1 MRRLRPARRA
11 FQALLALVF
20 CCLAHVGEAAQLV
33 LVSANQ
39 GAAVNAFR
47 DALAQRRP
55 QDQVE
60 LRTPAA
66 LAEGMVFADDT
77 RLLLLGPEALAWRLR
92 QHRAPP
98 TLALLLN
105 RVDGQRLLPGANG
118 HGGHG
123 VGGLCVLWSDPPA
136 SRQLRL
142 ARLILPGIQ
151 RIGVLYG
158 KDSEF
163 LLDELRREARSQ
175 GLQLF
180 VASSSG
186 NDDPRPL
193 QFLLGN
199 SDLLLGIDDK
209 QLYNSQSIKSLLL
222 GSYARPRAA
231 RPHRSLRQGRQPG
244 EQLQRPGGL
253 AGHPRRIARPGAPA
267 LAPQPLSRAFQGAR
281 QSAGSPFPGYRPG
294 QRRRPRP
301 APRRR
306 RRTMSQRHGWDIR
319 TRMLAISLGPAL
331 LLTLLLT
338 AYFTYSRLQDLR
350 QELTHTGQL
359 IADQLAPA
367 AEYGVIAGNTPVL
380 QKLLQA
386 TLDTPH
392 VRFIEV
398 RDRNDNILVY
408 VEQLPGALQN
418 AAPIDIF
425 HSTIQRQRIALAS
438 DPLLDGASEG
448 DGQSGEDYL
457 GRVVVGM
464 SNDAFSQRQ
473 QEILLKAALLAAFA
487 LILTFLVA
495 RRLAQRLSAP
505 ISTMGQAVEAIQSGD
520 YKTSLPILDDGE
532 IGDLARHINNLA
544 SGLDRASREQEQAI
558 SQLISAR
565 EEAEQANRAKSD
577 FLAMMSHELRTPMN
591 GVLGMLQLLETTE
604 QTREQAEYTALAT
617 ESTEHLLKVIN
628 DILDF
633 SRIERGALELE
644 CIPFNLLELV
654 QGSALVFQHSAQQ
667 RGLALELQIQA
678 GLENIEVC
686 GDPTRIR
693 QILVNLLGNALKF
706 TEEGAIHLSLEWQAL
721 DHDVLWLTCAVHD
734 SGIGISPERL
744 EHMFDAFQQADS
756 SISRRYGGTGL
767 GLAIARTL
775 AERMGGTLQAE
786 SKEGS
791 GSTFTLEIPLPFQ
804 QSPAHRQ
811 QAAGDAAP
819 VAAGQEIL
827 LVEDNPVNQ
836 TVIEAMLRSLG
847 YRVTLVADGI
857 QAVRS
862 AERQRYDAILMDC
875 RLPVLDGYSA
885 TREIRAQENGRQVP
899 IIALTANAL
908 QGDRE
913 NCLQAGMN
921 DYLAKPFKRAEL
933 QRILQRWIGSQP
945 ELPVTSNET
954 GRGEPE

>member
-1 MRRLRPARRA
+1 
-11 FQALLALVF
+11 
-20 CCLAHVGEAAQLV
+20 
-33 LVSANQ
+33 
-39 GAAVNAFR
+39 
-47 DALAQRRP
+47 
-55 QDQVE
+55 
-60 LRTPAA
+60 
-66 LAEGMVFADDT
+66 
-77 RLLLLGPEALAWRLR
+77 
-92 QHRAPP
+92 
-98 TLALLLN
+98 
-105 RVDGQRLLPGANG
+105 
-118 HGGHG
+118 
-123 VGGLCVLWSDPPA
+123 
-136 SRQLRL
+136 
-142 ARLILPGIQ
+142 
-151 RIGVLYG
+151 
-158 KDSEF
+158 
-163 LLDELRREARSQ
+163 
-175 GLQLF
+175 
-180 VASSSG
+180 
-186 NDDPRPL
+186 
-193 QFLLGN
+193 
-199 SDLLLGIDDK
+199 
-209 QLYNSQSIKSLLL
+209 
-222 GSYARPRAA
+222 
-231 RPHRSLRQGRQPG
+231 
-244 EQLQRPGGL
+244 
-253 AGHPRRIARPGAPA
+253 
-267 LAPQPLSRAFQGAR
+267 
-281 QSAGSPFPGYRPG
+281 
-294 QRRRPRP
+294 
-301 APRRR
+301 
-306 RRTMSQRHGWDIR
+306 MSQRHGWDIR

-721 DHDVLWLTCAVHD
+721 DHDVLWLTCAMHD

-885 TREIRAQENGRQVP
+885 TREIRAQENGRRVP

>member
-1 MRRLRPARRA
+1 
-11 FQALLALVF
+11 
-20 CCLAHVGEAAQLV
+20 
-33 LVSANQ
+33 
-39 GAAVNAFR
+39 
-47 DALAQRRP
+47 
-55 QDQVE
+55 
-60 LRTPAA
+60 
-66 LAEGMVFADDT
+66 
-77 RLLLLGPEALAWRLR
+77 
-92 QHRAPP
+92 
-98 TLALLLN
+98 
-105 RVDGQRLLPGANG
+105 
-118 HGGHG
+118 
-123 VGGLCVLWSDPPA
+123 
-136 SRQLRL
+136 
-142 ARLILPGIQ
+142 
-151 RIGVLYG
+151 
-158 KDSEF
+158 
-163 LLDELRREARSQ
+163 
-175 GLQLF
+175 
-180 VASSSG
+180 
-186 NDDPRPL
+186 
-193 QFLLGN
+193 
-199 SDLLLGIDDK
+199 
-209 QLYNSQSIKSLLL
+209 
-222 GSYARPRAA
+222 
-231 RPHRSLRQGRQPG
+231 
-244 EQLQRPGGL
+244 
-253 AGHPRRIARPGAPA
+253 
-267 LAPQPLSRAFQGAR
+267 
-281 QSAGSPFPGYRPG
+281 
-294 QRRRPRP
+294 
-301 APRRR
+301 
-306 RRTMSQRHGWDIR
+306 MSQRHGWDIR

-875 RLPVLDGYSA
+875 RLSVLDGYSA

>member
-1 MRRLRPARRA
+1 
-11 FQALLALVF
+11 
-20 CCLAHVGEAAQLV
+20 
-33 LVSANQ
+33 
-39 GAAVNAFR
+39 
-47 DALAQRRP
+47 
-55 QDQVE
+55 
-60 LRTPAA
+60 
-66 LAEGMVFADDT
+66 
-77 RLLLLGPEALAWRLR
+77 
-92 QHRAPP
+92 
-98 TLALLLN
+98 
-105 RVDGQRLLPGANG
+105 
-118 HGGHG
+118 
-123 VGGLCVLWSDPPA
+123 
-136 SRQLRL
+136 
-142 ARLILPGIQ
+142 
-151 RIGVLYG
+151 
-158 KDSEF
+158 
-163 LLDELRREARSQ
+163 
-175 GLQLF
+175 
-180 VASSSG
+180 
-186 NDDPRPL
+186 
-193 QFLLGN
+193 
-199 SDLLLGIDDK
+199 
-209 QLYNSQSIKSLLL
+209 
-222 GSYARPRAA
+222 
-231 RPHRSLRQGRQPG
+231 
-244 EQLQRPGGL
+244 
-253 AGHPRRIARPGAPA
+253 
-267 LAPQPLSRAFQGAR
+267 
-281 QSAGSPFPGYRPG
+281 
-294 QRRRPRP
+294 
-301 APRRR
+301 
-306 RRTMSQRHGWDIR
+306 MSQRHGWDIR

-811 QAAGDAAP
+811 QAVGDAAP
-819 VAAGQEIL
+819 IAAGQEIL

-885 TREIRAQENGRQVP
+885 TREIRAQENGRRVP

>member
-1 MRRLRPARRA
+1 
-11 FQALLALVF
+11 
-20 CCLAHVGEAAQLV
+20 
-33 LVSANQ
+33 
-39 GAAVNAFR
+39 
-47 DALAQRRP
+47 
-55 QDQVE
+55 
-60 LRTPAA
+60 
-66 LAEGMVFADDT
+66 
-77 RLLLLGPEALAWRLR
+77 
-92 QHRAPP
+92 
-98 TLALLLN
+98 
-105 RVDGQRLLPGANG
+105 
-118 HGGHG
+118 
-123 VGGLCVLWSDPPA
+123 
-136 SRQLRL
+136 
-142 ARLILPGIQ
+142 
-151 RIGVLYG
+151 
-158 KDSEF
+158 
-163 LLDELRREARSQ
+163 
-175 GLQLF
+175 
-180 VASSSG
+180 
-186 NDDPRPL
+186 
-193 QFLLGN
+193 
-199 SDLLLGIDDK
+199 
-209 QLYNSQSIKSLLL
+209 
-222 GSYARPRAA
+222 
-231 RPHRSLRQGRQPG
+231 
-244 EQLQRPGGL
+244 
-253 AGHPRRIARPGAPA
+253 
-267 LAPQPLSRAFQGAR
+267 
-281 QSAGSPFPGYRPG
+281 
-294 QRRRPRP
+294 
-301 APRRR
+301 
-306 RRTMSQRHGWDIR
+306 MSQRHGWDIR

-756 SISRRYGGTGL
+756 SISRRYGDTGL